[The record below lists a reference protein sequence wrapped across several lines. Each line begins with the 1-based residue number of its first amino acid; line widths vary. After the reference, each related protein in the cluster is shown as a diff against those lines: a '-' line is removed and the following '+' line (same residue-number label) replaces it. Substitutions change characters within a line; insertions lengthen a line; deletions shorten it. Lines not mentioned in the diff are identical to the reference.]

1 VTTEGFNTNIKYSQ
15 KQRQKTAKQNKTKQ
29 NKTGN
34 KGVKVRYKNSIYI
47 VSLGKAYCV

>member
-15 KQRQKTAKQNKTKQ
+15 KQKTTKKKTKQ

-34 KGVKVRYKNSIYI
+34 KGVKVRYKNSIGI
-47 VSLGKAYCV
+47 VSLGKAYFV

>member
-1 VTTEGFNTNIKYSQ
+1 MTTEGLNTNIKYSQ

-34 KGVKVRYKNSIYI
+34 KGVKVRYKNSIHI
-47 VSLGKAYCV
+47 VSLGKENCL